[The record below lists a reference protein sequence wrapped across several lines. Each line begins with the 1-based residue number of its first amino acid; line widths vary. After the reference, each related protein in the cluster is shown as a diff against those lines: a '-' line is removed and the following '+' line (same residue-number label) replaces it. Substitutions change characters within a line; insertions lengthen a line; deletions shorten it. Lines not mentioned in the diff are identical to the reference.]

1 MSTGGHVSDLHDL
14 LAPDLIT
21 ALEELMDHWV
31 TAALEGWE
39 NGSEPALVTIQEAA
53 ARIRVSPRR
62 VEREIQKGRI
72 RTSTLGRRRLIHR
85 EDLDAAA
92 RED

>member
-1 MSTGGHVSDLHDL
+1 MSDLHDL

-21 ALEELMDHWV
+21 ALEELVDHRV
-31 TAALEGWE
+31 AAALEGWE
-39 NGSEPALVTIQEAA
+39 NGSEPAWLTIQEAA
-53 ARIRVSPRR
+53 ARIRVSQRT